1 MRDETPAARCENDGC
16 GREAVAGERFCEAC
30 CLEWAL
36 FRRDTRPVALD
47 GRTGGYPELSSDA
60 AAALINGGIGSVRLR

>member
-30 CLEWAL
+30 WLEWSL
-36 FRRDTRPVALD
+36 FRRNARPD
-47 GRTGGYPELSSDA
+47 GLAASSPELCMDA